1 MIDWRSQFTY
11 SQLISDIN
19 MDLRQSEKL
28 RIFFTCNPDKLIN
41 DTSTLCIGRN
51 ACNEILTKTPKPKDL
66 TNVRE
71 NRLTC
76 RTSFWGE
83 EDSTVERSST
93 LLRAT
98 SKASFTCTA
107 GTVRA
112 GTKLSSGISW
122 YPSCAASEYDSASG
136 TERGGVNIGARLSS
150 SRPGKRIPL
159 DLKLC
164 KEYQEII
171 SRWVIVGDIYRP
183 DSKSSNYW
191 LMEAH
196 YYVMKT

>member
-66 TNVRE
+66 TNVTE

-76 RTSFWGE
+76 RTSF
-83 EDSTVERSST
+83 
-93 LLRAT
+93 
-98 SKASFTCTA
+98 
-107 GTVRA
+107 
-112 GTKLSSGISW
+112 
-122 YPSCAASEYDSASG
+122 
-136 TERGGVNIGARLSS
+136 
-150 SRPGKRIPL
+150 
-159 DLKLC
+159 
-164 KEYQEII
+164 
-171 SRWVIVGDIYRP
+171 
-183 DSKSSNYW
+183 
-191 LMEAH
+191 
-196 YYVMKT
+196 